1 MLCIVF
7 FLMIRRP
14 PRSTLFPYTT
24 LFRSRLERV
33 RAAVIGGNLRNGS
46 DLGQRLFQFSLRQR
60 LSVPP
65 LFVRQETD
73 AMTLLSP
80 GDDCLRAPGGGL
92 GAVQRGKYRRDIMTV
107 NHFGLPALRIELVAI
122 NFGVMAIHGALALP
136 EPVDVYQRCQIIDP
150 VVRRKRSGFPDVAF
164 RHFAV
169 AQ

>member
-24 LFRSRLERV
+24 LFRQRLARV

-92 GAVQRGKYRRDIMTV
+92 GAVERGKYRRDIMTV

-122 NFGVMAIHGALALP
+122 NFVFFFSSRRRHTRLQGDWSS
-136 EPVDVYQRCQIIDP
+136 DVCSSD
-150 VVRRKRSGFPDVAF
+150 
-164 RHFAV
+164 
-169 AQ
+169 